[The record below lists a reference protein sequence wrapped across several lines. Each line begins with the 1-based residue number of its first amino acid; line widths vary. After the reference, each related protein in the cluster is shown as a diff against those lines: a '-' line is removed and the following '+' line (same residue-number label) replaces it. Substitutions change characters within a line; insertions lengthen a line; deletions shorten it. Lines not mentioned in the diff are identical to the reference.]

1 MNSSQYQHQQL
12 VVPRSEGSHQVTQP
26 RRQSQQDY
34 RQYDY
39 RQYQE
44 EPPRRQSDD
53 YYAHHDKS
61 RRREE
66 RNPLMTVWRET
77 YEVWDGVLE
86 VVGKAWFKMGGK

>member
-12 VVPRSEGSHQVTQP
+12 VVPRSEASTHQVIQP
-26 RRQSQQDY
+26 RRQSQQEY
-34 RQYDY
+34 RQYE
-39 RQYQE
+39 YQDE
-44 EPPRRQSDD
+44 RPRRYSDEH
-53 YYAHHDKS
+53 YSHLDKP